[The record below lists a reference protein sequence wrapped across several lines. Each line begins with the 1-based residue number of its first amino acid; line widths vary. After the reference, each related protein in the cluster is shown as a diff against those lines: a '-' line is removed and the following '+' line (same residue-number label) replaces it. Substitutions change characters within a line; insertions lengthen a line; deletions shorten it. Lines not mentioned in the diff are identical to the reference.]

1 MAQFTKFLQR
11 KGENLVAMEWK
22 EDPAQTGIEMSYRRP
37 RSGDWGTQAD
47 AGPAAL
53 ADAPPADAAPAEAG
67 PADGSAVVED
77 VNEPTEQGTTPGVR
91 TSLRRRTS

>member
-1 MAQFTKFLQR
+1 M
-11 KGENLVAMEWK
+11 VAMEWK
-22 EDPAQTGIEMSYRRP
+22 DDPAQTGIEMSYRRP

-53 ADAPPADAAPAEAG
+53 ADAPPADAPPADAAPAEAG

-91 TSLRRRTS
+91 SSLRRRTH